1 MPARHQGEGRGQVEW
16 PRSGLVSLEHK
27 LLARK
32 HWSLLCPAHM
42 RLLGLKQSSADLGS
56 SAGSMVRILAWL
68 SCCDRVQST
77 HLVALLYT
85 DCSWHSQADWRQQS
99 SSRWQAWAQ
108 FPKGWGLGPAPCVSW
123 GKLDR
128 DAREQRGRDSL
139 WLTHYPFQPP
149 KVQVRMGYMCST
161 RLFFSWV

>member
-1 MPARHQGEGRGQVEW
+1 MPARHQGESRGQVEW

-56 SAGSMVRILAWL
+56 SAGSIVRILAWL
-68 SCCDRVQST
+68 SRCDRVQST

-85 DCSWHSQADWRQQS
+85 DCSWHSQGSKVAAGGRHGH
-99 SSRWQAWAQ
+99 SSRRAGVWDQPHVCPGGNWTEMPENREAVT
-108 FPKGWGLGPAPCVSW
+108 PCGSHTILSSPRRS
-123 GKLDR
+123 K
-128 DAREQRGRDSL
+128 
-139 WLTHYPFQPP
+139 
-149 KVQVRMGYMCST
+149 
-161 RLFFSWV
+161 